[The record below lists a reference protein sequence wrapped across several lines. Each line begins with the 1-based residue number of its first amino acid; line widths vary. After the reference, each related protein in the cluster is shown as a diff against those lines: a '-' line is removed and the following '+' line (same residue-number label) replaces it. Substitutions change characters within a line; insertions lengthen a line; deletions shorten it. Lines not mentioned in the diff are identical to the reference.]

1 MTFSPRFL
9 NPSSSKSDY
18 PPYWQEACA
27 FLAAR
32 DDRLK
37 ALIEAFPA
45 SALCRQHTPFITLA
59 KAIVGQQI
67 SIQAANAIWQ
77 RLEKLTENSAS
88 ALMNLSEERLRS
100 VGLSTRKVVYLKSA
114 AHYALEGGLEALCL
128 LSEDEAKQRLLAL
141 PGIGPWTAEMFLIFS
156 LLRPDIFPLSDLGLK
171 KALVQHYSLQ
181 ADLKCLLAHGES
193 WRPYRT
199 VATWYLWRS
208 LDAVAVFY

>member
-1 MTFSPRFL
+1 MTFLPRFPD
-9 NPSSSKSDY
+9 PSSPKSDH
-18 PPYWQEACA
+18 PLYWQEACA

-32 DDRLK
+32 DKRLK
-37 ALIEAFPA
+37 GLIDAFPA
-45 SALCRQHTPFITLA
+45 SVLCRQHTPFVTLA

-77 RLEKLTENSAS
+77 RLEKLTGNNA
-88 ALMNLSEERLRS
+88 AGLLNLADESLRS
-100 VGLSTRKVVYLKSA
+100 VGLSARKVVYLKA
-114 AHYALEGGLEALCL
+114 AARYALEGGLEALFIL
-128 LSEDEAKQRLLAL
+128 PEEEVKQRLQAL
-141 PGIGPWTAEMFLIFS
+141 PGVGPWTAEMFLIFS

-171 KALVQHYSLQ
+171 KALVQHYGLH
-181 ADLKCLLAHGES
+181 ADLKSLLAHGEP